1 MLTLSRWRQP
11 YLANDPHEWTDSTG
25 TIRRDIQSI
34 ELKSDKWEWLG
45 PWDLD
50 MSTLIGESLDK
61 DGWEYAST
69 NFASFSVSRKRRCSS
84 AVDCVRRRK
93 WLRTRI
99 PAAGSIDERFR
110 PLLIFWDVEVLQSG
124 TRSVTVRSN
133 LQIRNLMPYAVMIKF
148 GGSREGE
155 SVFGPVNQD
164 QLFNVPL
171 MQASASWVQTRP
183 AEFSY
188 VWSQQVSCCL
198 QSNDFT
204 SMRDAHCE
212 YDSVSQEGS
221 RSPVCMR
228 ILCNQQSKSLLV
240 TIAPVVMITNRL
252 PCSLS
257 YVCNSS
263 NTKRDE
269 GMVPSGTSCKLTS
282 VDLSFSP
289 KFSICVGNLMW
300 TEPRDID
307 PLSLDPINVNALT
320 ADGLVGAV
328 LSVVVSVCSIVGT
341 VNICV
346 YSKGVLR
353 DRTDGLGVSLSL
365 SKGRSANGVEIVRR
379 SFGTTDGV
387 TVPTRILSSALE
399 KQKRTAQLKSDERA
413 AQKGLSKSL
422 LMPKDDSIFIPGT
435 SATESVD
442 VGSSSQGVGNEQMT
456 IECVKISNLSVHS
469 SYVHELVN
477 TDIGDLVYTDRA
489 LRWTHLPPQLRG
501 QLSIR
506 TACADEMTRSKNL
519 LSFTVDSPCLTL
531 LLIDVRTSRPPKWL
545 VEGGYSKVRDQAI
558 GRVALSGL
566 IYETSYNIYGKYCE
580 VGNVILE
587 GSWCPEVHSMYGI
600 FFVPISKN
608 ILNSP
613 KIRQNGDE
621 MQQLSI
627 KSDVLLDSQSS
638 TVDAL
643 RKLFE
648 EVTFDES
655 YKPSNNDENW
665 IKGGNGL
672 SLFCSEGNIVSVGVK
687 VKYCTFLCTRVM
699 SQGYIFLFFLVALYF
714 IVVFKIFYCLY
725 EDPFL

>member
-1 MLTLSRWRQP
+1 
-11 YLANDPHEWTDSTG
+11 
-25 TIRRDIQSI
+25 
-34 ELKSDKWEWLG
+34 
-45 PWDLD
+45 
-50 MSTLIGESLDK
+50 
-61 DGWEYAST
+61 
-69 NFASFSVSRKRRCSS
+69 
-84 AVDCVRRRK
+84 
-93 WLRTRI
+93 
-99 PAAGSIDERFR
+99 
-110 PLLIFWDVEVLQSG
+110 
-124 TRSVTVRSN
+124 
-133 LQIRNLMPYAVMIKF
+133 
-148 GGSREGE
+148 
-155 SVFGPVNQD
+155 
-164 QLFNVPL
+164 
-171 MQASASWVQTRP
+171 
-183 AEFSY
+183 
-188 VWSQQVSCCL
+188 
-198 QSNDFT
+198 
-204 SMRDAHCE
+204 
-212 YDSVSQEGS
+212 
-221 RSPVCMR
+221 
-228 ILCNQQSKSLLV
+228 
-240 TIAPVVMITNRL
+240 
-252 PCSLS
+252 
-257 YVCNSS
+257 
-263 NTKRDE
+263 
-269 GMVPSGTSCKLTS
+269 
-282 VDLSFSP
+282 
-289 KFSICVGNLMW
+289 
-300 TEPRDID
+300 
-307 PLSLDPINVNALT
+307 
-320 ADGLVGAV
+320 
-328 LSVVVSVCSIVGT
+328 
-341 VNICV
+341 
-346 YSKGVLR
+346 
-353 DRTDGLGVSLSL
+353 
-365 SKGRSANGVEIVRR
+365 
-379 SFGTTDGV
+379 
-387 TVPTRILSSALE
+387 
-399 KQKRTAQLKSDERA
+399 
-413 AQKGLSKSL
+413 
-422 LMPKDDSIFIPGT
+422 
-435 SATESVD
+435 
-442 VGSSSQGVGNEQMT
+442 MT

-506 TACADEMTRSKNL
+506 TACADEMTRSKNF

-699 SQGYIFLFFLVALYF
+699 SQNYIF
-714 IVVFKIFYCLY
+714 
-725 EDPFL
+725 P